1 MCVSWKE
8 SLEGTILLPEM
19 AAYALIHKLTDVTDI
34 INQAIMEVLYM
45 FSRGEDPLKEITS
58 EMSSDREDSP
68 NSQASP
74 LLSPVMTVPS
84 YQLST
89 LPLPAGSKSLQPKS
103 LIYLLDSYSRVAI
116 EERNHPK
123 V

>member
-1 MCVSWKE
+1 
-8 SLEGTILLPEM
+8 M

-58 EMSSDREDSP
+58 EISSDREDSP